1 VVDRGSVGRHFSSV
15 AIVVIINLDDE
26 PMAKSRRPAC
36 TVCKSRTVL
45 ARISPI
51 EMVHELRT
59 FECAKCGHVDRY
71 VVKGGPDSYWV
82 LLQDSILD
90 QLAPPSPSGIT

>member
-1 VVDRGSVGRHFSSV
+1 MVM
-15 AIVVIINLDDE
+15 IINLDAD
-26 PMAKSRRPAC
+26 PMTKTQRPAC
-36 TVCKSRTVL
+36 TVCGSRTAL

-59 FECAKCGHVDRY
+59 FECAKCAHIDRY

-82 LLQDSILD
+82 LLQDQAAQPGELK
-90 QLAPPSPSGIT
+90 LNGAP